1 MVATF
6 LRVECVICGVVVLY
20 CLLQV
25 VWWVFLPYGVR
36 CECWRA
42 YILGGVF
49 TGVGYHVC
57 TVSVLVFYSL

>member
-1 MVATF
+1 MWGC
-6 LRVECVICGVVVLY
+6 EYVLPMMD
-20 CLLQV
+20 C
-25 VWWVFLPYGVR
+25 WGVFLPYGVR

-57 TVSVLVFYSL
+57 TVSFLVFYSL